1 MVEDEEGRW
10 WAKSPT
16 TGEWHYHDG
25 VAWVKDTPPGYQE
38 PQAAPEDQ
46 SEIQQSESL
55 EAQELARRVAAIYA
69 EGQRHM
75 DAKEWQQALECFEE
89 VQRLEPGYLETESLL
104 SRARQELA
112 PLPMVE
118 VPDLSGQEVS
128 QASSVLASK
137 DLNLGAQHE
146 ARSDTIPE
154 GRVIEQSPEPRVA
167 VKPGSL

>member
-25 VAWVKDTPPGYQE
+25 TAWVKDTPPGYQA

-55 EAQELARRVAAIYA
+55 GAQELARRVPAIYA

-75 DAKEWQQALECFEE
+75 EVEEWQQALERFEE
-89 VQRLEPGYLETESLL
+89 VQRLEPNYRETSTLL
-104 SRARQELA
+104 AQARQQESTERAEKVEASERQRQETAGRSTDTQTQLLLRTLA
-112 PLPMVE
+112 TV
-118 VPDLSGQEVS
+118 
-128 QASSVLASK
+128 
-137 DLNLGAQHE
+137 
-146 ARSDTIPE
+146 
-154 GRVIEQSPEPRVA
+154 
-167 VKPGSL
+167 